1 MIRTLLLL
9 AIAITASSA
18 AAEPCSTIAS
28 RYSIAETLRL
38 AAEARPVN
46 VVFDTTVEGVT
57 LPDHLK
63 AQFPGEMTV
72 ILQYQ
77 FKRLTVKDDRFDVVL
92 WFKGSPARLS
102 VPFAAI
108 RQFWDRTELKCKD

>member
-1 MIRTLLLL
+1 M
-9 AIAITASSA
+9 
-18 AAEPCSTIAS
+18 
-28 RYSIAETLRL
+28 LRL

-46 VVFDTTVEGVT
+46 VVFDTTGRSVK

-63 AQFPGEMTV
+63 AQFPCEMTV

-77 FKRLTVKDDRFDVVL
+77 FKPLPVTDDRFDVVV

-108 RQFWDRTELKCKD
+108 RQFWDRTELKCRD